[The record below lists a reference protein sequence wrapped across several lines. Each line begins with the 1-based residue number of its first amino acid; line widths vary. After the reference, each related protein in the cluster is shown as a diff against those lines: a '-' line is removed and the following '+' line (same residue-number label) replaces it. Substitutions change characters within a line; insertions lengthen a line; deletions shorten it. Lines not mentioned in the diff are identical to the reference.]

1 MPRRPDNEDV
11 ASDPVFAV
19 AATVAFRQS
28 LGTRYASPTPSDCL
42 SYKVNFSSLAM
53 KRKTPETWFRWS
65 RSSDRAF
72 GRTQNFWPDSHGF
85 FARPASRNPTL
96 PRSTRRP
103 LRRHEVSKKRDPPP
117 GPRKQSRPLKDCC
130 QQPCLIK
137 VKARARLLLQSAG
150 CRSEGTTPG
159 AAHITPNIVEG
170 LRMAQHALK
179 EDNFHFANF
188 KPLPDV
194 ECKSIDYDEFENRFM
209 LTLRDTRDGTSI
221 LMTASVPAL
230 ISLAHACC
238 AALPRR

>member
-1 MPRRPDNEDV
+1 MPALSKPAALSAVFRDGRPRGN
-11 ASDPVFAV
+11 S
-19 AATVAFRQS
+19 TLQ
-28 LGTRYASPTPSDCL
+28 
-42 SYKVNFSSLAM
+42 
-53 KRKTPETWFRWS
+53 
-65 RSSDRAF
+65 
-72 GRTQNFWPDSHGF
+72 FWAIS
-85 FARPASRNPTL
+85 
-96 PRSTRRP
+96 P